1 MKPWKLAV
9 AAVSIAGLLAACSGG
24 EETPA
29 PTTGPGASASSP
41 GKGTSAPSGGDA
53 AWCVGGDADASEVEV
68 TFGEPGAA
76 KDEWAAD
83 LGLTWRHYIPVTLT
97 NKTDKACRYTVDV
110 ALAVDGAAATA
121 TEVVSAQLD
130 PGQTFVAQAFDLD
143 TVVKFSA
150 DAQDATTSST
160 VEPSIASVKRAPV
173 LDYYDVSV
181 AVGDRSGSGASTL
194 ISADLD
200 FKAVR
205 DGVPDRLPSAKI
217 DYVYLQGLDADGKI
231 VAITGNSIDEPT
243 VPGKQTVQFAI
254 GGGDS
259 NGYNRNL
266 MPLSVYDSVVDWQIR
281 VQPAYT
287 DLDR

>member
-1 MKPWKLAV
+1 MT
-9 AAVSIAGLLAACSGG
+9 GG
-24 EETPA
+24 NS
-29 PTTGPGASASSP
+29 TTSSP
-41 GKGTSAPSGGDA
+41 GKQPSEPSGGDA

-68 TFGEPGAA
+68 TFGAPAAA
-76 KDEWAAD
+76 KDEWASD

-97 NKTDKACRYTVDV
+97 NKTEKPCRYTVDV
-110 ALAVDGAAATA
+110 TLAVDGTAGAA

-130 PGQTFVAQAFDLD
+130 AGQTFVAQAFDLD
-143 TVVKFSA
+143 KVVKFSA
-150 DAQDATTSST
+150 DAQDATTTST
-160 VEPSIASVKRAPV
+160 VEPSVASVERAPV
-173 LDYYDVSV
+173 IDYYDVSV

-205 DGVPDRLPSAKI
+205 DGVPERLPSAKI

-231 VAITGNSIDEPT
+231 VTITGNSIDEPK
-243 VPGKQTVQFAI
+243 VPGTQTVQFAI

-266 MPLSVYDSVVDWQIR
+266 MPLSAYDSVVDWQIR